1 MFTYRTSVEHF
12 YPQTPVNNQT
22 IEPEFLHC
30 FGNLCLISR
39 SSNSL
44 FSNDMPV
51 AKVANYRKTQN
62 AGASIKLLYM
72 MSKTDKAK
80 KWDSEMIL
88 HNHQEDLKRFKNW
101 LQSH

>member
-1 MFTYRTSVEHF
+1 
-12 YPQTPVNNQT
+12 
-22 IEPEFLHC
+22 
-30 FGNLCLISR
+30 
-39 SSNSL
+39 
-44 FSNDMPV
+44 MPV